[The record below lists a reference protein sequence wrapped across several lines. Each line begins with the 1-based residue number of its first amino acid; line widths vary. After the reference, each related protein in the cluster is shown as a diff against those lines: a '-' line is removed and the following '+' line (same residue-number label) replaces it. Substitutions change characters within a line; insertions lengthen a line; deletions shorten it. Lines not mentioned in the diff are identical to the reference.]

1 MHPVKW
7 LQQREHSTASS
18 KAFTHGSSCALRTVP
33 FRSQTLLKG
42 HTGCVN
48 ALAIS
53 AGAGDL
59 LASGGDDTSVVIW
72 HMNTI
77 SESPVAHKYYP
88 GHLANI
94 FSLACE

>member
-1 MHPVKW
+1 MLPVKW
-7 LQQREHSTASS
+7 LQQREYSTSS
-18 KAFTHGSSCALRTVP
+18 AKAFTQGPSCALETVP
-33 FRSQTLLKG
+33 YRYQTLLKG

-48 ALAIS
+48 ALAVS
-53 AGAGDL
+53 AGAGEL
-59 LASGGDDTSVVIW
+59 LASGGDDTSVVLW

-77 SESPVAHKYYP
+77 CEKPVAHRYHP